1 MSADESRQR
10 RQLLIEQLRASGAL
24 RDEAVASA
32 FRAVP
37 RELFLPGL
45 PLDQVYQDQ
54 AIVTK
59 EENGVGVSSSSQP
72 AIMAIMLQ
80 QLDVRPGM
88 QVLEI
93 GAGTGYNAALLQQLV
108 TDSGR
113 VVTVDIDPEVAGWAR
128 ERLRAAGYPRVAV
141 VRADGAGGY
150 APAAPYDRVQL
161 TVGTAEI
168 APAWAAQLYPSGRL
182 VLPLWVNTAQ
192 LSVCF
197 EKRGDHLFSRSLQ
210 PCGFMAIRGALA
222 GPNRYAPL
230 TDDLMVM
237 PGRSDLPLDELRRL
251 LGRPGGN
258 QPVPL
263 GLTPGWGFTLWLA
276 LRGDRVLGVIARES
290 AVGFSGAGFGLYLG
304 GAEPGIALLVL
315 PADDSRPADLVWFGA
330 TGARDALLREL
341 AAWRA
346 AGEPVTGDFELAAC
360 PRATAPRPA
369 RDQVAVDTAHW
380 RLLFTLP
387 GAALASA

>member
-1 MSADESRQR
+1 MSVDESRQR
-10 RQLLIEQLRASGAL
+10 RQQLIEQLRASGAL
-24 RDEAVASA
+24 RDEAVAGA

-37 RELFLPGL
+37 REIFLPGL

-72 AIMAIMLQ
+72 AIMAIMLE

-93 GAGTGYNAALLQQLV
+93 GAGTGYNAALLQELV
-108 TDSGR
+108 GESGR
-113 VVTVDIDPEVAGWAR
+113 VVTVDIDPEIAGWAR

-141 VRADGAGGY
+141 VCADGAEGY
-150 APAAPYDRVQL
+150 APVAPYDRVQL
-161 TVGTAEI
+161 TVGSAEI
-168 APAWAAQLYPSGRL
+168 APAWAEQLSPGGRL

-197 EKRGDHLFSRSLQ
+197 ERCDDHLVSRSLQ

-230 TDDLMVM
+230 ANDLMVM
-237 PGRSDLPLDELRRL
+237 PGRSALPLDELAGL
-251 LGRPGGN
+251 LRRPGGS

-276 LRGDRVLGVIARES
+276 LRGDRVLGVISHES

-315 PADDSRPADLVWFGA
+315 PADESRPADLVWFGA
-330 TGARDALLREL
+330 PRARDVLLREL

-346 AGEPVTGDFELAAC
+346 AGEPVTGDFELAA
-360 PRATAPRPA
+360 
-369 RDQVAVDTAHW
+369 
-380 RLLFTLP
+380 
-387 GAALASA
+387 